1 MFLFLFILFYFLAFV
16 FLKAWNEQHRAR
28 APRKRPECINQ
39 LKKKHRRTKLPNTV
53 TIDSIY
59 ERNFL
64 SLGGVLE
71 VVIVDAFSLPGT
83 LYLEV
88 YMIVYYCLFYFLKAA
103 NQLFFLGMLSC
114 NLISDFFS

>member
-1 MFLFLFILFYFLAFV
+1 M
-16 FLKAWNEQHRAR
+16 KAWNEQHRAR

-88 YMIVYYCLFYFLKAA
+88 YMIVYYCLF
-103 NQLFFLGMLSC
+103 
-114 NLISDFFS
+114 FFSLKQLINYSSWECCHET